1 MKPSSQRGVAALL
14 VVLVLLGATLL
25 GLLASQRHLLLELRL
40 SANQVRSGEAF
51 EAAEAGLDWA
61 TAQLN
66 TPQPVDA
73 TCRPAAVG
81 TPDFRARHLTI
92 DATGRITPAAV
103 ATRCEHDGSVW
114 ACRCAQAALPAAS
127 ASAPSFTVRLA
138 DGGRPGIVRLVAEG
152 AGPPDGQTHHEAL
165 LALLPALALAPATAM
180 TLRDPAL
187 PAEAF
192 AARHLG
198 QARAAWAARPDV
210 RRVACSGDCGAALLA
225 AASQQP
231 LLAVDGDVL
240 LRGPLTLGSAA
251 QPVLLSVSGR
261 LRVEG
266 AVALSGLVHAGALE
280 WVGPTGPWRGAVL
293 SDTTAAGSGPFD
305 LVHDAAALAPLRFR
319 HGALLRVPGSWRD
332 F

>member
-1 MKPSSQRGVAALL
+1 MNTRLQRGAATLL

-51 EAAEAGLDWA
+51 EAAEAGLEWA
-61 TAQLN
+61 AAQLN

-73 TCRPAAVG
+73 TCRPAAAG
-81 TPDFRARHLTI
+81 TPDFRTRHLAI
-92 DATGRITPAAV
+92 DTSGRITPAAV
-103 ATRCEHDGSVW
+103 TTRCEHDGRAW
-114 ACRCAQAALPAAS
+114 ACRCAQAALPAAA
-127 ASAPSFTVRLA
+127 ASAPSFTLRLA
-138 DGGRPGIVRLVAEG
+138 DAGRPGIVRLLAEG
-152 AGPPDGQTHHEAL
+152 AGPPDGQARHEVL
-165 LALLPALALAPATAM
+165 LALLPALAQVPATAL

-210 RRVACSGDCGAALLA
+210 RRVACSGDCGAALLVA
-225 AASQQP
+225 AAQQP
-231 LLAVDGDVL
+231 LLAVEGDVL
-240 LRGPLTLGSAA
+240 LRGPLTLGTPA
-251 QPVLLSVSGR
+251 QPVLLSVAGR
-261 LRVEG
+261 LRIEG
-266 AVALSGLVHAGALE
+266 AVALTGLVHAGALE

-293 SDTTAAGSGPFD
+293 SDSTAAGTGPFD